1 MHWAIIG
8 TCRQLAFLLFLA
20 HSSTLEAAW
29 DQNMAYQQV
38 LGFNYR
44 APASVCAPFLATCCV
59 AAPAK
64 CKRERALAW
73 TVGRDP
79 PHLGRCS
86 PVVLDVAR
94 VRGRGRTGAA
104 TVPVCGAAPHLSA
117 TNTFWVKINLA
128 RLVALGRRRRRNLR
142 LLLFSRRRPSSVR
155 RASHQSR
162 FLVCFSQL

>member
-1 MHWAIIG
+1 MYCIG
-8 TCRQLAFLLFLA
+8 RLLELADNLHFFFSLHTRR
-20 HSSTLEAAW
+20 HSRR
-29 DQNMAYQQV
+29 
-38 LGFNYR
+38 LGTR
-44 APASVCAPFLATCCV
+44 TWRTSRCWAPASVCAPFLATCCV